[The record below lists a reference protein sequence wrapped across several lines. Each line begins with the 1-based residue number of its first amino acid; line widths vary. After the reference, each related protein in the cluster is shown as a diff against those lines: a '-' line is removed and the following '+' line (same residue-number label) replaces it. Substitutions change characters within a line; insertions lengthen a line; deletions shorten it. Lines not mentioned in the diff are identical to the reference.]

1 MDGWIDHT
9 PLDCCDYWSTAFQN
23 RSADNDDD
31 DVANSIVGFYVTTI
45 VIMIVMMHL
54 IQQPGL
60 PHNYAPP
67 SLRFTILRLLAES
80 QATSTKRAGERT
92 HRFLT
97 ETAKSLL
104 SFRLTPP
111 LYILV
116 RGSGIERAFK
126 DKEVGFSNSI
136 VPLIN
141 LGICTL
147 FPSLLPSWDKAWGGK
162 RGI

>member
-1 MDGWIDHT
+1 
-9 PLDCCDYWSTAFQN
+9 
-23 RSADNDDD
+23 
-31 DVANSIVGFYVTTI
+31 
-45 VIMIVMMHL
+45 MIVMMHL

-111 LYILV
+111 LHILV

-147 FPSLLPSWDKAWGGK
+147 FPSLLLS
-162 RGI
+162 